1 MPWKMIDT
9 VIQNPDQ
16 WLFTIAKST
25 YFTLPITTVPPEN
38 RTYILTHCPKSN

>member
-16 WLFTIAKST
+16 WLFTIAKS
-25 YFTLPITTVPPEN
+25 LPITTVPPET
-38 RTYILTHCPKSN
+38 RTYILTHCPKIK